1 MSLDYVEKSTL
12 SDGRDLL
19 NFCWSGAKDRV
30 EALSDNEL
38 DALLAHLE
46 MIFADREEVTDTD
59 INDYIWF
66 EDEEWKEAIGLS
78 EDDEEEDEEEDDK
91 ELDEEV

>member
-1 MSLDYVEKSTL
+1 MSLDYVEKRTL
-12 SDGRDLL
+12 NHGYDLL

-30 EALSDNEL
+30 QVLSDDEL

-46 MIFADREEVTDTD
+46 MIFADQEEVTDDD

-66 EDEEWKEAIGLS
+66 EDKEWMDAIGLS
-78 EDDEEEDEEEDDK
+78 EDEDDEEEDDE